1 MNKPIEPSLEL
12 GILSHRA
19 ALGRYARVLTRSA
32 DRAEDLVQ
40 DCLARAL
47 SRPHLYQ
54 PDTNLRAWLFTILRN
69 IALTESRRGKY
80 RQAYIAER
88 IAIGATASAPNQ
100 IHRVALQESLRLIK
114 ALPARERQA
123 VTLLGIFGMSYAEAA
138 QHSGMAIGTM
148 KSRLSRGQA
157 RLRALAE
164 PVLKAA

>member
-1 MNKPIEPSLEL
+1 MNTPLEPSLEF
-12 GILSHRA
+12 GILAHTA
-19 ALGRYARVLTRSA
+19 ALGRYARLLTRSA

-69 IALTESRRGKY
+69 IALTDKRKAKY
-80 RQAYIAER
+80 GQAYAAER
-88 IAIGATASAPNQ
+88 TAMGATAAAPNQ
-100 IHRVALQESLRLIK
+100 IHRVALKESLRLIK
-114 ALPARERQA
+114 SLPARERQA
-123 VTLLGIFGMSYAEAA
+123 VTLLGILGMSYTEAA